1 MRSYRIRWVLNPA
14 IGVLGGGERTEME
27 RHGTGLWRH
36 TGKGLETA
44 GAEMGEGHIY
54 LPLPCCQPE
63 T

>member
-44 GAEMGEGHIY
+44 GAEMGEGQ
-54 LPLPCCQPE
+54 L
-63 T
+63 